1 MKNITRPTE
10 TINDILDIF
19 LNDRPRQQTVSEID
33 SNRTALIA
41 LENQYITKTQ
51 DNTLYEISRGIP
63 ASITLTEESLIRYY
77 EYRMLERDNG
87 RNFYDKLLISVPYNT
102 CPYCTIKN
110 VTTIDHFLP
119 KSKYPFLSVTPTNL
133 VPSCRDCNTDKKVS
147 YPTNRDNQT
156 FHPYFD
162 IVDNEPWIIAELLRA
177 EPLSFHF
184 KVQRIPTWD
193 DNKYSRSLTHFDAY
207 KINELFSSEANN
219 ELRGRRLF
227 FKRHI
232 QRNRTELID
241 HLNETYQSYLDS
253 FGLLDWR
260 TVMYHC
266 LINDDW
272 FLDGCAGNNYFN

>member
-1 MKNITRPTE
+1 MKYITRPTE
-10 TINDILDIF
+10 TIDNILDVF
-19 LNDRPRQQTVSEID
+19 LTDNVQPRKTLEINN
-33 SNRTALIA
+33 NRAA
-41 LENQYITKTQ
+41 LETLEEEFISKTE
-51 DNTLYEISRGIP
+51 DNTLFEISRGIP
-63 ASITLTEESLIRYY
+63 DSISLDKKTLVKFY
-77 EYRMLERDNG
+77 EYRILEKENG
-87 RNFYDKLLISVPYNT
+87 RKFYDKLILSIPHNI

-110 VTTIDHFLP
+110 VTTVDHFLP
-119 KSKYPFLSVTPTNL
+119 KSEYPFLSVTPANL

-147 YPTNRDNQT
+147 YPTNRDDQT

-184 KVQRIPTWD
+184 KVQRMPTWD
-193 DNKYSRSLTHFDAY
+193 DNKYNRSLTHFDAY
-207 KINELFSSEANN
+207 KINELFSSEANK

-260 TVMYHC
+260 TVMYNC

-272 FLDGCAGNNYFN
+272 FLDGCAGSSYFN